1 MTATYRFGDYTLS
14 AETRKH
20 LDRENEVMKAILA
33 DLGLIKQ
40 Q

>member
-1 MTATYRFGDYTLS
+1 MNA

-33 DLGLIKQ
+33 DLGLAKQ
-40 Q
+40 